1 MPTAAQV
8 VAQWLVTRGTCVTPN
23 QGSTSNWPVTVSFM
37 PPYATSGSGTTTL
50 KNYVTVYD
58 SGDLLLARDMNGT
71 REQLKKPNVQIRVRA
86 ADYLTGE
93 ARCRRIESDLA
104 LLGRDNEET
113 VTVSGTPVVV
123 ENAMLT
129 VATTHLGR
137 DPDQG
142 NTEQFTINGRLTYG
156 E

>member
-8 VAQWLVTRGTCVTPN
+8 VAQWLVTRGTCVFPA
-23 QGSTSNWPVTVSFM
+23 QGSTANWPVTVSYM
-37 PPYATSGSGTTTL
+37 PPYAASGSGTTPL

-58 SGDLLLARDMNGT
+58 SGDLLLGRDMTGD
-71 REQLKKPNVQIRVRA
+71 RLQLKKPNVQVRVRA
-86 ADYLTGE
+86 ADYLAGE
-93 ARCRRIESDLA
+93 ARCRRIEADLA
-104 LLGRDNEET
+104 ELGKDAPDT
-113 VTVSGTPVVV
+113 VTVAGTPVVV

-129 VATTHLGR
+129 VAATHLGR